1 MHSFKM
7 KINRALLLELDI
19 FIKGLVKLQTTDN
32 SEKLL
37 VATMAQVGAMIYK
50 KTGQYEQVKARYTL
64 TLNVAQMYAMV
75 IISNEHVN
83 DVKTYLGNFLNTQ
96 SLKIQQQTA

>member
-1 MHSFKM
+1 
-7 KINRALLLELDI
+7 
-19 FIKGLVKLQTTDN
+19 
-32 SEKLL
+32 
-37 VATMAQVGAMIYK
+37 MAQVGAAICK
-50 KTGQYEQVKARYTL
+50 KTGQYEPIKARYTL

-83 DVKTYLGNFLNTQ
+83 DVKTYLGNYLNTQ